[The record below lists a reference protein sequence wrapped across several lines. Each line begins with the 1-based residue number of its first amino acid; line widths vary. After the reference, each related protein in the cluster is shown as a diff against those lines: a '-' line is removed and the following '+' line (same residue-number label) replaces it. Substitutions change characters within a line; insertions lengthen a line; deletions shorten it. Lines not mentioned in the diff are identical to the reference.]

1 MYIEKTKNNKYKFI
15 ETYTDYFGNR
25 KKVSVTLEKNT
36 KQSQNQAYE
45 ILQEKIRKSVDIF
58 NVEYKFL
65 DCFEQYI
72 EHKRKTVKPT
82 TFQTYNIIYNQIIK
96 NSQNWKLYEIKARH
110 ILSIFNENERNLQH
124 KVVILKDFIKWCYKK
139 DFIDDINFL
148 QKIDTP
154 KRVAK
159 EKEKLYLEKKEI
171 EDILSFFNKYELIY
185 MIIKILLNTGLR
197 VGELFAL
204 NYSDLKGSTLSITKT
219 EYRGVVYSSTKT
231 KKSTRNIE
239 INQEVIQTLY
249 KLKQRQINSKIL
261 TFNNDRI
268 FTGVNKISY
277 TSFINYLNLYKPIHL
292 HPHIFRHTHAS
303 LLIECGVPVEAVSR
317 RLGHEDTIITKK
329 IYIHLTEKLREKE
342 NKIFREITI

>member
-36 KQSQNQAYE
+36 KQFQNKAYE

-96 NSQNWKLYEIKARH
+96 NSQNWRLSEIKARH

-124 KVVILKDFIKWCYKK
+124 KIVILKDFIKWCYKK
-139 DFIDDINFL
+139 DYIDDINFL
-148 QKIDTP
+148 KKIDTP

-171 EDILSFFNKYELIY
+171 EDILLFFNKYELIY

-197 VGELFAL
+197 VGELLAL
-204 NYSDLKGSTLSITKT
+204 NYSDLNGNTLSINKT
-219 EYRGVVYSSTKT
+219 EYRGIVYNSTKT
-231 KKSTRNIE
+231 KKSTRNIA
-239 INQEVIQTLY
+239 INQEVIQILY

-261 TFNNDRI
+261 AFNDNRI
-268 FTGVNKISY
+268 FAGVNKISY
-277 TSFINYLNLYKPIHL
+277 TSFVEYLNSYKPIHL

-303 LLIECGVPVEAVSR
+303 LLIENGVSVETVSR

-329 IYIHLTEKLREKE
+329 IYIHLTEKLKEKE
-342 NKIFREITI
+342 DRIFREIVI

>member
-96 NSQNWKLYEIKARH
+96 NSQNWRLSEIKARH

-159 EKEKLYLEKKEI
+159 EKEKLYLENKEI
-171 EDILSFFNKYELIY
+171 EDILLFFNEYELIY

-197 VGELFAL
+197 VGELLAL
-204 NYSDLKGSTLSITKT
+204 NYSDLKGNTLSINKT
-219 EYRGVVYSSTKT
+219 EYRGVVYNSTKT

-239 INQEVIQTLY
+239 VNQEVIQILY

-261 TFNNDRI
+261 EFSNDRI
-268 FTGVNKISY
+268 FVGVNKISY
-277 TSFINYLNLYKPIHL
+277 STFTNHLNLYKPIHL
-292 HPHIFRHTHAS
+292 NPHIFRHTHAS
-303 LLIECGVPVEAVSR
+303 LLIERGISVEAVSR

-329 IYIHLTEKLREKE
+329 IYIHLTEKLKEKE
-342 NKIFREITI
+342 DKIFRELII